1 VRLPLKATNPMEWEE
16 RNSGNGDFVNN
27 VVHTNVHMTIDK
39 IFKDSD
45 IIREMTAATGKNHQ
59 ITSIIYFLIN
69 NNSFF

>member
-45 IIREMTAATGKNHQ
+45 IIREMTEANEIEMVEAVYDIKTGKVE
-59 ITSIIYFLIN
+59 FV
-69 NNSFF
+69 